1 VPPTGPRGPPLL
13 RAGRRSLARLA
24 PPRLPTLPLLLTC
37 GKPSSA
43 LDPDTFSEG
52 GGSCGRRGGGGGE
65 RVVSNLLFVS
75 PLPAG
80 FRLPSSPPSRAP
92 HSPTRGSTWTRLR
105 ERGKGAE
112 TGVSGAGGRPPLA
125 PWPLQPWT
133 RRRVEGGAHPPTTI
147 SPSARRPHCARASA
161 GGRGGG
167 HNDAGHSAGGR
178 GGQRPPRSPP
188 PPPPPKRTQ
197 LVPLGRVARVVV
209 RLATERSLDAVHG
222 GGGGWF
228 ERGGGEGAFFFRERG
243 SDARCADFSHSPV
256 SPPLS
261 PHAYTRA
268 PWACEQTRAR
278 VPLRVRPRRHRTE
291 SETRDEARVPP
302 RHHHGHPAAAA
313 ARPRGRGRV

>member
-1 VPPTGPRGPPLL
+1 MPPTGPRGPPLL

-52 GGSCGRRGGGGGE
+52 GGSCGKEGGWGGE

-80 FRLPSSPPSRAP
+80 FRLPPSPPSRAP
-92 HSPTRGSTWTRLR
+92 HSPTRDSTWTRLR

-133 RRRVEGGAHPPTTI
+133 RRRVEERTPP
-147 SPSARRPHCARASA
+147 
-161 GGRGGG
+161 
-167 HNDAGHSAGGR
+167 
-178 GGQRPPRSPP
+178 PPSPP
-188 PPPPPKRTQ
+188 PPVAPTVRARQRAAVEAGTTTQ
-197 LVPLGRVARVVV
+197 ATRRGGEGDSVPRAPLPLLPLPNAPSLC
-209 RLATERSLDAVHG
+209 RLAVSPASSCGLRLSAALTRSMVGEGAGLKG
-222 GGGGWF
+222 GGGGKA
-228 ERGGGEGAFFFRERG
+228 RLFRERG
-243 SDARCADFSHSPV
+243 VTHAAPISSLSRLPPSLPSHT
-256 SPPLS
+256 
-261 PHAYTRA
+261 HARA

-291 SETRDEARVPP
+291 SERRDEARVPP